1 MINNVYVLYI
11 LQGMSKEKPVFVTMD
26 NDDDDDSE
34 HSVVT
39 VE

>member
-11 LQGMSKEKPVFVTMD
+11 LQGMSKEKRVFVTMD
-26 NDDDDDSE
+26 DDDDDDSE
-34 HSVVT
+34 PSVVT

>member
-11 LQGMSKEKPVFVTMD
+11 LQGMSKEKLVFVTMD
-26 NDDDDDSE
+26 NDDDDGSE
-34 HSVVT
+34 PSVVT